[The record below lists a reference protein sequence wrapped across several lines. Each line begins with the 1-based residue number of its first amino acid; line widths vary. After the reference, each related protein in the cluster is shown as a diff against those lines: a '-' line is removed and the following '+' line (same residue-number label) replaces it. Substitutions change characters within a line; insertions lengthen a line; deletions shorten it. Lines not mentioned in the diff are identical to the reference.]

1 MLKIWAT
8 SKIFIASLMTKRFPR
23 NNSNSRTSAKFSART
38 NISQSPR
45 NTKKRNFGMP
55 SVNPPKRKSP
65 IRNKTTETTKKIMDV
80 RSMNKNQE
88 ERTAN
93 VNQESTSK
101 DVNLNQNKISV
112 SSDDD
117 VNLNL
122 TYLMKCPKCVL
133 ITVCHNTCMQPPFSI

>member
-38 NISQSPR
+38 NISQNPR

-93 VNQESTSK
+93 VNQESTNK

-122 TYLMKCPKCVL
+122 TYLMKFPKMCAYRCL
-133 ITVCHNTCMQPPFSI
+133 S